1 LFYYGIFYI
10 LNYETVFFMLY
21 CGVLNDVAEVAIV
34 PTDILNFESLFL
46 LNKEADV
53 LFFAVTGF

>member
-1 LFYYGIFYI
+1 
-10 LNYETVFFMLY
+10 MLY